1 MCLAIPGKV
10 LSVIDNTA
18 VISMGGLKKEV
29 NISLI
34 EDIKVGEYIIIHGG
48 CAIEKI
54 TGIDLKETID
64 CFKELFPE
72 MEWED
77 GD

>member
-10 LSVIDNTA
+10 LSFVDNTA
-18 VISMGGLKKEV
+18 IISVGGLKKEV
-29 NISLI
+29 NIALI
-34 EDIKVGEYIIIHGG
+34 ENIKVGEYLIVHGG

-54 TGIDLKETID
+54 TGIDLKETINS
-64 CFKELFPE
+64 FKELFPE